1 MEQQTAQMV
10 YAELHTIRETLW
22 RLEREIE
29 HLATLVAA
37 DKTLLTKADYLSIVG
52 LGASGMKDVS
62 ERHDHYV
69 GEAIAHE
76 HLL

>member
-62 ERHDHYV
+62 ERHDNYV

-76 HLL
+76 HLR